1 MKNDNSEKSVL
12 EKVLEERNRELNFFD
27 AMIADPTDFLGHLIV
42 VIPDDQI
49 IRFYDYLVKKQ
60 RKLESPFNEN
70 GKETVEYANVMIL
83 IMKLEELEVI
93 DNHKKEQQAE
103 ADKIT
108 EQIMKNIEERQKI
121 KKMGPIRKM
130 FYNKKNNR

>member
-70 GKETVEYANVMIL
+70 GKETIEYANVMML

-93 DNHKKEQQAE
+93 NEHKKELQAE
-103 ADKIT
+103 ADRVT
-108 EQIMKNIEERQKI
+108 EEIISKLEERKV
-121 KKMGPIRKM
+121 KRMSPIRRAL
-130 FYNKKNNR
+130 YNIRNGR